1 MEGPVHNL
9 SNLFAQL
16 GAPNDEASIARFIE
30 THGPLPDG
38 QRFHEAPFWTP
49 SQASFLCE
57 SLLNDADWADAADE
71 LNMRLH
77 RPH

>member
-1 MEGPVHNL
+1 MESPVHSL

-16 GAPNDEASIARFIE
+16 GEPSDEASITRFIE
-30 THGPLPDG
+30 THGPLPDSL
-38 QRFHEAPFWTP
+38 RFHEAPFWTS
-49 SQASFLCE
+49 SQANFLCE

-77 RPH
+77 HPH